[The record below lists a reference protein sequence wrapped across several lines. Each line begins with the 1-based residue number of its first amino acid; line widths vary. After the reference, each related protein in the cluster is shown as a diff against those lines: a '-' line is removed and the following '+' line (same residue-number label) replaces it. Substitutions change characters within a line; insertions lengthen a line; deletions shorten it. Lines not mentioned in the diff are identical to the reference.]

1 MRRTFESSEA
11 ALEPIEMV
19 EQAGALPGAIAL
31 ADRRLSQDTGL
42 LEADYS
48 QAGSFLA
55 SAEELGCHLHVHDRM

>member
-1 MRRTFESSEA
+1 
-11 ALEPIEMV
+11 MV